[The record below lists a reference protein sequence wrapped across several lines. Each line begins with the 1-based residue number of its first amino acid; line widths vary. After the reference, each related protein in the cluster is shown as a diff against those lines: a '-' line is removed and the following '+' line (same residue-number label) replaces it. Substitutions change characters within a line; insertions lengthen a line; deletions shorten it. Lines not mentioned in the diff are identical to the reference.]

1 MYSKITKISKSIM
14 IVLFSFILL
23 VVSPLSIAGP
33 KVIPVDEVNYII
45 NASMM
50 DNLNNF
56 TGKNVTLTL
65 DGGKTLTGVVKS
77 VGSHLIH
84 LEKIERKEFFDSL
97 IRIDS
102 IQAIEVQFR
111 KFQR

>member
-1 MYSKITKISKSIM
+1 MYNKISKFSNAM
-14 IVLFSFILL
+14 TAVLFSLAIL
-23 VVSPLSIAGP
+23 VVSPVCTAGS
-33 KVIPVDEVNYII
+33 KVVPVEGMHFTV

-50 DNLNNF
+50 DNLNAL
-56 TGKNVTLTL
+56 TSKKVLVTLN
-65 DGGKTLTGVVKS
+65 GGKTLAGIVKS
-77 VGSHLIH
+77 VGQHLIH

-111 KFQR
+111 KYQR

>member
-1 MYSKITKISKSIM
+1 MAKSQKKMKSIM
-14 IVLFSFILL
+14 IVLFSFMLL
-23 VVSPLSIAGP
+23 VVSPLSLAGS
-33 KVIPVDEVNYII
+33 KVVPVDGVNYTI

-50 DNLNNF
+50 DNLNNL
-56 TGKNVTLTL
+56 TGKSVTLTL
-65 DGGKTLTGVVKS
+65 DGGKTLTGVVRS

-84 LEKIERKEFFDSL
+84 LEKIEQKEFFDSL

-111 KFQR
+111 KYRR

>member
-33 KVIPVDEVNYII
+33 KVIPVDEINYTI

-50 DNLNNF
+50 DNLNNL

>member
-1 MYSKITKISKSIM
+1 MYGKITKKMKSIM
-14 IVLFSFILL
+14 IVLFSFMLL
-23 VVSPLSIAGP
+23 VVSPLSLAGS
-33 KVIPVDEVNYII
+33 KVVPVDGVNYTI

-50 DNLNNF
+50 DNLNNL

-84 LEKIERKEFFDSL
+84 LEKIEQKEFFDSL

-111 KFQR
+111 KYRR

>member
-33 KVIPVDEVNYII
+33 KVIPVDEVNYTI

-50 DNLNNF
+50 DNLNNL

-84 LEKIERKEFFDSL
+84 LEKIERKELFNSL

-111 KFQR
+111 KYQR